1 MAARHETLNGGT
13 FMKITSRA
21 RRLKLVTAAVL
32 VVALA
37 AVALAACG
45 SSSSGGSVPGS
56 GSSSA
61 AAAAPTLTPV
71 PMEAGVIVGAGASFP
86 APLYM
91 KWGTD
96 YANVGGV
103 KLNYQSIGSGGGI
116 SAIEAKT
123 VDFGASDAPLEEA
136 DLTASNLAQ
145 FPMVVGGVVIV
156 VNLNGI
162 TDGQL
167 KLTPDVLANIYM
179 GKTTMWNDASITAL
193 NPGVTLPATKINV
206 VHRSDGS
213 GTTWIFT
220 HYLTDAAGSVWTAG
234 ADKEIPWP
242 VGIGGKGN
250 EGVAASVQQ
259 VGGSIGYVEYAYA
272 KQTGMTTTQL
282 QNKDGAWVKPS
293 IDSFSAAA
301 ANADWKASL
310 PSMYMVLVN
319 QPGATSWPI
328 TGASFILVQKEQ
340 ADAARAKAMFK
351 FFDWGYTSGASSA
364 TQLDYVPIPQSV
376 YSLVEKQVWSTVT
389 ASGSP
394 VWP

>member
-1 MAARHETLNGGT
+1 MKKLLPFRRFTPTIAAALTITAMALT
-13 FMKITSRA
+13 
-21 RRLKLVTAAVL
+21 V
-32 VVALA
+32 
-37 AVALAACG
+37 AACG
-45 SSSSGGSVPGS
+45 GTASS
-56 GSSSA
+56 SSSA
-61 AAAAPTLTPV
+61 AAVPGAPSLTPV
-71 PMEAGVIVGAGASFP
+71 AMTSGVIVGAGASFP

-91 KWGTD
+91 KWGSD
-96 YANVGGV
+96 YNGVSGV

-123 VDFGASDAPLEEA
+123 VDFGASDAPLQEA
-136 DLTASNLAQ
+136 DLNSSGLAQ

-156 VNLNGI
+156 VNLNGV

-167 KLTPDVLANIYM
+167 KLTPDVVASIYM
-179 GKTTMWNDASITAL
+179 GKTTTWNDPSIANL
-193 NPGVTLPATKINV
+193 NPGVTLPSTKINV

-234 ADKEIPWP
+234 ADKEVPWP
-242 VGIGGKGN
+242 VGVGGKGN

-259 VGGSIGYVEYAYA
+259 LSGSIGYVEYAYA

-282 QNKDGAWVKPS
+282 QNKNGAWVKPS
-293 IDSFSAAA
+293 IQTFSAAA

-319 QPGATSWPI
+319 QPGKDAWPI
-328 TGASFILVQKEQ
+328 TGASFILVQKDQ
-340 ADAARAKAMFK
+340 ADAARAKAMLDFFK
-351 FFDWGYTSGASSA
+351 WGYTDGAAGA
-364 TQLDYVPIPQSV
+364 TQLDYVPIPANV
-376 YSLVEKQVWSTVT
+376 YGLVEKQVWPTVT
-389 ASGSP
+389 ASGTP

>member
-1 MAARHETLNGGT
+1 
-13 FMKITSRA
+13 MKKSQPF
-21 RRLKLVTAAVL
+21 RRLTPMIAA
-32 VVALA
+32 ALAIA
-37 AVALAACG
+37 AVALTVAACG
-45 SSSSGGSVPGS
+45 STTAS
-56 GSSSA
+56 SSSA
-61 AAAAPTLTPV
+61 SAVPAAPTLTPV
-71 PMEAGVIVGAGASFP
+71 AMTSGVIVGAGASFP

-91 KWGTD
+91 KWGSD
-96 YANVGGV
+96 YSSVSGV

-123 VDFGASDAPLEEA
+123 VDFGASDAPLQEA
-136 DLTASNLAQ
+136 DLTANGLAQ

-156 VNLNGI
+156 VNLNGV

-167 KLTPDVLANIYM
+167 KLTADVIASIYM
-179 GKTTMWNDASITAL
+179 GKTTMWNDPSIASL
-193 NPGVTLPATKINV
+193 NPGVSLPATKINV

-234 ADKEIPWP
+234 ADKEVPWP
-242 VGIGGKGN
+242 VGVGGKGN

-259 VGGSIGYVEYAYA
+259 LSGSIGYVEYAYA

-293 IDSFSAAA
+293 IQSFSAAA

-319 QPGATSWPI
+319 QPGKDAWPI
-328 TGASFILVQKEQ
+328 TGASFILVQKDQ
-340 ADAARAKAMFK
+340 ADAARAKAMLDFFK
-351 FFDWGYTSGASSA
+351 WGYTDGAAAA
-364 TQLDYVPIPQSV
+364 TQLDYVPIPASV
-376 YSLVEKQVWSTVT
+376 YGLVEKQVWPTVT
-389 ASGSP
+389 AAGTP